1 MVEFSPYSFHEFLKQ
16 QAPQLLA
23 SRFANIAESP
33 EVRTPHGTTII
44 SLTYDGGV
52 VMIGDRRATM
62 GNYIASR
69 DITKVFEVDS
79 HSVMGISG
87 TVGVAQELVR
97 LFALELEHYEKI
109 EGVQLSFSGKAN
121 RLSTILRNQLQLA
134 LQGLTVVPVFSGFDA
149 EQDKGRVFSYDI
161 AGGRYE
167 ESDFQCT
174 GSGGGFARS
183 SLNRLWKPGLSESL
197 AVEVGLLA
205 LIDAAHYDSATSG
218 PDWRN
223 NIWPT
228 VVCVDASG
236 FREYDAEEIQVL
248 LDSISNKE
256 GGN

>member
-23 SRFANIAESP
+23 SRFTGPGESS
-33 EVRTPHGTTII
+33 EIGAPHGTTII
-44 SLTYDGGV
+44 SLTYAGGV

-79 HSVMGISG
+79 HSVIGISG

-134 LQGLTVVPVFSGFDA
+134 LQGLTVVPIFSGFDNKHN
-149 EQDKGRVFSYDI
+149 KGRVFSYDI

-183 SLNRLWKPGLSESL
+183 SLNRLWKPDFSESL

-223 NIWPT
+223 SIWPT
-228 VVCVDASG
+228 VVCIDSEG
-236 FREYDAEEIQVL
+236 FREYDSQQIQVL
-248 LDSISNKE
+248 LERIISQE
-256 GGN
+256 GVN